1 MSATNSK
8 EIELSDQ
15 IKTNHPI
22 EKSNTHIEII
32 PLETDIKFENNQSEI
47 KPIRSRGKEL
57 WRKASLKIMTFVRM
71 KHFNRFINN
80 VYYGIGIEEKEFEEA
95 GEEEIKW
102 VILNLF
108 IKIHIM
114 LF

>member
-1 MSATNSK
+1 
-8 EIELSDQ
+8 
-15 IKTNHPI
+15 
-22 EKSNTHIEII
+22 
-32 PLETDIKFENNQSEI
+32 
-47 KPIRSRGKEL
+47 
-57 WRKASLKIMTFVRM
+57 LKIMTFVRM